1 LATNMTNV
9 GVTLR
14 AVQPVHGG
22 PYVHG
27 RIAANKLAGNDGL
40 HGSRG
45 GS

>member
-9 GVTLR
+9 SVALR

-27 RIAANKLAGNDGL
+27 QRAANIRGL
-40 HGSRG
+40 IHLIC
-45 GS
+45 